1 MKRWQF
7 YADARTA
14 ELRAAL
20 STPATFAGLQ
30 LHWAHNAEVWKQKR
44 PTIYEHLAWPA
55 TVHYYKAEA
64 ARYLDL
70 ERHADHPFA
79 RAVYQRMGW
88 LAGKRGLI
96 ELGKWRENMVPLHRA
111 VMIVADEAA

>member
-55 TVHYYKAEA
+55 TWTWNGTPITRSH
-64 ARYLDL
+64 ARSIS
-70 ERHADHPFA
+70 AWG
-79 RAVYQRMGW
+79 GW
-88 LAGKRGLI
+88 RVSG
-96 ELGKWRENMVPLHRA
+96 
-111 VMIVADEAA
+111 D